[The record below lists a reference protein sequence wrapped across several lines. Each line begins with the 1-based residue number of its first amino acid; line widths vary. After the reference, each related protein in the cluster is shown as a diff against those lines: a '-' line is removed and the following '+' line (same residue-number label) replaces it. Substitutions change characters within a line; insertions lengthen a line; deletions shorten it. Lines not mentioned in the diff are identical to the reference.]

1 MTPGASGDGAADHS
15 HAAAAGRLDAIR
27 AAAGGRGALADRE
40 SFLAPLFL
48 LPAVIYI
55 LALVAVPFLLAI
67 AFSLSDITTGDPSLD
82 WVGFGNFQAIF
93 DDPIFW
99 RSLRNTLLVT
109 AVTMALTVVLA
120 KALAMILIADF
131 RFKRLIRFLVL
142 LPWTTPIALAAIAWL
157 WMLDSIYSPI
167 DWVLRSLGF
176 IDANL
181 YWLGRDNLALASV
194 IGVQTWRIVPLA
206 AVIIMA
212 GLVAIPDDIKDAAE
226 MDGAGFWRKLWEI
239 TIPLNLP
246 VIGVATLFGAILTF
260 TDMTVV
266 YILTRGGP
274 ANATQTL
281 PSYAYFKGIEGGDLA
296 QGAAIAL
303 FLFPLLLVAAIAI
316 LRSVRRMETL

>member
-1 MTPGASGDGAADHS
+1 MTPATSGDGAADDPGIR
-15 HAAAAGRLDAIR
+15 ATRAGAIR
-27 AAAGGRGALADRE
+27 AAANGRRALADRE

-48 LPAVIYI
+48 LPAVVYI
-55 LALVAVPFLLAI
+55 VALVAIPFFLAI
-67 AFSLSDITTGDPSLD
+67 AFSLSDVTTGDPSLD
-82 WVGFGNFQAIF
+82 WVGLGNFEAIF

-99 RSLRNTLLVT
+99 RSLRNTLVVT

-131 RFKRLIRFLVL
+131 RFKRVIRFLVL

-157 WMLDSIYSPI
+157 WMLDSTYSPI
-167 DWVLRSLGF
+167 DWVLRSFGL
-176 IDANL
+176 IETNL

-212 GLVAIPDDIKDAAE
+212 GLVAIPDDINDAAA

-239 TIPLNLP
+239 TIPLTLP

-274 ANATQTL
+274 TNATQIL

-303 FLFPLLLVAAIAI
+303 FLFPLLLAAAVAI
-316 LRSVRRMETL
+316 LRAVRRMETL